1 MAGRRFFTADLIE
14 RLALRLRPPRRDE
27 LLGGL
32 VPVAATD
39 GDREPMPLLDTLL
52 DRARLLDA
60 VDLALHLDHRLYREL
75 ADLAM
80 VAANRSVEL
89 SPSPSA
95 YRGRAARPAAR
106 RRRLGLP
113 GAHWSPTPVMLV
125 RRVDP
130 TAAAALEHARTIA
143 PEPAGQLLGQAWRQ
157 VHRRDPDPTAGYA
170 TAVRAVEQVICPLM
184 LPDDHTATSARSS
197 RTCVRAGT
205 SGGSFVLVD
214 RDGTDTVALPASDRP
229 RLSRRRD
236 SIKGLTTTS
245 TLAPLLDRLGEQR
258 SAH

>member
-1 MAGRRFFTADLIE
+1 
-14 RLALRLRPPRRDE
+14 
-27 LLGGL
+27 
-32 VPVAATD
+32 
-39 GDREPMPLLDTLL
+39 MPLLDTLL

-89 SPSPSA
+89 GYEPERVPAVAQLDRLLDDAGSA
-95 YRGRAARPAAR
+95 YQV
-106 RRRLGLP
+106 
-113 GAHWSPTPVMLV
+113 HWSPPTPVMLV

-130 TAAAALEHARTIA
+130 TAAAALEHARTPA
-143 PEPAGQLLGQAWRQ
+143 PEPAGQLLDQAWRQ

-184 LPDDHTATSARSS
+184 LPDDHTATRGKVPTHL
-197 RTCVRAGT
+197 RQ
-205 SGGSFVLVD
+205 GGHKWRFVLVD

-236 SIKGLTTTS
+236 SIKGFTTTS